1 MNIMTPNIQVTDNV
15 FKRISFL
22 RNKGNNPNLHLRIS
36 VSGGGCS
43 GFIYN
48 YAMVEETK
56 SDDLVISKDDVKV
69 LIDPASQEF
78 IGESV
83 VDFIEEL
90 GSAYFSIK
98 NPNASAKC
106 GCGNS
111 FAI

>member
-1 MNIMTPNIQVTDNV
+1 MTSKIQVTDNV
-15 FKRISFL
+15 FKRIVAL
-22 RNKGNNPNLHLRIS
+22 RNKGNNTHLNLIIS
-36 VSGGGCS
+36 VNCGGCS
-43 GFIYN
+43 GFVYD

-56 SDDLVISKDDVKV
+56 SDDLVIAKEDIKV

-78 IGESV
+78 IAESV

>member
-1 MNIMTPNIQVTDNV
+1 MKYNIKVTDSV
-15 FKRISFL
+15 FKRILFL
-22 RNKGNNPNLHLRIS
+22 RNKGNNTNLNLRIS

-48 YAMVEETK
+48 YAMVEDAK
-56 SDDLVISKDDVKV
+56 SDDFVISKNDIKV
-69 LIDPASQEF
+69 MIDPISKEF
-78 IGESV
+78 IADSV